1 MAHFHENNN
10 APGPAGSGAFFL
22 GQYLVFL
29 ELPADNLLPIHQA
42 QHISA
47 FRQGSRANLEVGRFG
62 W

>member
-47 FRQGSRANLEVGRFG
+47 FRQGRRANL
-62 W
+62 